1 MDGWIDI
8 WMDRRMDNG
17 WMEGLDGQKG
27 VDWMMDAC
35 MSELR
40 DRWMYTWVG
49 RWVDGRT
56 HSGVHG

>member
-1 MDGWIDI
+1 
-8 WMDRRMDNG
+8 MDNG

-49 RWVDGRT
+49 RWVYGRT